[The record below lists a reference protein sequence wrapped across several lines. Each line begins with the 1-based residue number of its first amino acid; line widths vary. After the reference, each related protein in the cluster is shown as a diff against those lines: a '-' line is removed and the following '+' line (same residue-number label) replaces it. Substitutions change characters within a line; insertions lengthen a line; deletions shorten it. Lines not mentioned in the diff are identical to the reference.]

1 MKHRHGRETRPT
13 PLLPRGKK
21 ERRRVEFLG
30 AAAITLFLLLIVG
43 SFFAASLQKFALR
56 SPSIAAVVSALLVE
70 LANGD
75 RGTYG
80 LASLDLNPR
89 LVAVAQAK
97 ANDMAAK
104 EYFAHVSPQGLDP
117 WHWFKEEGYSYEHAG
132 ENLAVDF
139 SDSGDVERAWM
150 ASPTHRD
157 NILSAR
163 YTEIGIAS
171 AQGMYEGRPTTFVV
185 QVFASPA
192 SSGNASLAVETV
204 PEFVGGVLSEEAPPH
219 AQVLGSSVPPIEHSE
234 AKPTGMTEPGV
245 AAALAEATSLGV
257 PAWGYILGFPRDV
270 LRYTY
275 YILGLLIILALAIDT
290 GLEFRSHH
298 KKRAMKAGLLLACM
312 AVLFVIADYAF
323 FAEPVLAFALQ

>member
-1 MKHRHGRETRPT
+1 MVAPRGSRRIVERG
-13 PLLPRGKK
+13 LLPRNKN
-21 ERRRVEFLG
+21 ERRRVEYLG
-30 AAAITLFLLLIVG
+30 VAAVTLFLLLIVG

-56 SPSIAAVVSALLVE
+56 SPYIAAVVSALLAE

-80 LASLDLNPR
+80 LASLEVNPT

-104 EYFAHVSPQGLDP
+104 GYFAHVSPEGVEP
-117 WHWFKEEGYSYEHAG
+117 WHWFKEAGYTYEHAG

-150 ASPTHRD
+150 VSPSHRD
-157 NILSAR
+157 NILNAR

-171 AQGMYEGRPTTFVV
+171 AQGIYEGRPTTFVV
-185 QVFASPA
+185 QVFGAPA
-192 SSGNASLAVETV
+192 KAHSGPVSSELAREETPV
-204 PEFVGGVLSEEAPPH
+204 AIPPDT
-219 AQVLGSSVPPIEHSE
+219 QVLGSSVSE
-234 AKPTGMTEPGV
+234 ETGALSRETFTEPSV
-245 AAALAEATSLGV
+245 AAVLAEDASAGV
-257 PAWGYILGFPRDV
+257 PAWGYVFGFPRDV

-275 YILGLLIILALAIDT
+275 YILGLLIILALAVDT

-298 KKRAMKAGLLLACM
+298 KKRAIRAGLLLASM
-312 AVLFVIADYAF
+312 AVLFVIADYVF
-323 FAEPVLAFALQ
+323 FVEPVLAHTV